1 MNLIHL
7 ALKVSRTEFI
17 CGPIRCTVD
26 FSCWLLHSE
35 IILLNQTLQ
44 TALCNKAVFKYFFKG
59 KIIDLNL
66 YFQQCHFYRFSTSTY
81 LSGITYITYAS
92 HLSDLSYSIPCQ
104 EFVHLFQ

>member
-1 MNLIHL
+1 ILMFITSFGEQNITYKCCSNFLIHLFHL

-44 TALCNKAVFKYFFKG
+44 TALCNKAVFKYFF
-59 KIIDLNL
+59 
-66 YFQQCHFYRFSTSTY
+66 
-81 LSGITYITYAS
+81 
-92 HLSDLSYSIPCQ
+92 
-104 EFVHLFQ
+104 